1 MNNISLSIITTSPM
15 LIFSM
20 NTLYSQCVH
29 RVIDNISVKDSI
41 ILIIEQDLPEVPLVL
56 FPLYNYP
63 EVPHEPLD
71 PEVPHEPLDPDVPL
85 EPLDPDVPLEP
96 LEPEV
101 PLEPLEPRTKFLFD
115 GYTVGLNVS
124 LPQIDDFWSIIHSG
138 PSVGI
143 AVSRP
148 YVFDLGSFSV
158 GVGAGVE
165 ILNMGVENGDYT
177 GFYLSIESAVYET
190 PAGPIS
196 VSGAGR
202 WYNSIKDIRN
212 TLEPFAAAGSAAI
225 MFDYAVPGQSMVI
238 QPYVREIIFIEIEDG
253 TPLSYLISIGATIHY
268 DISTLF

>member
-1 MNNISLSIITTSPM
+1 MNNISLSIITASLM

-20 NTLYSQCVH
+20 NTLYSQSVH

-63 EVPHEPLD
+63 EVPLDPEVPLEPLD
-71 PEVPHEPLDPDVPL
+71 PEVPL
-85 EPLDPDVPLEP
+85 EPLDPS
-96 LEPEV
+96 
-101 PLEPLEPRTKFLFD
+101 TKFLFD

-124 LPQIDDFWSIIHSG
+124 LPQIDDFWTIVHSG

-143 AVSRP
+143 VVSRP

-165 ILNMGVENGDYT
+165 ILNMGVKNADYT
-177 GFYLSIESAVYET
+177 GFHLSIESAIYET
-190 PAGPIS
+190 PVGPIS

-202 WYNSIKDIRN
+202 LYNSIKDILY

-225 MFDYAVPGQSMVI
+225 MFDYAVPGQPMVI
-238 QPYVREIIFIEIEDG
+238 QPYVREILFIDIEAG
-253 TPLSYLISIGATIHY
+253 SPSSYLISIGATIHY

>member
-1 MNNISLSIITTSPM
+1 MNNISLSIITTSFM

-20 NTLYSQCVH
+20 NTLYSQGVY
-29 RVIDNISVKDSI
+29 RVIDNISVEDSDT
-41 ILIIEQDLPEVPLVL
+41 LIIEPE
-56 FPLYNYP
+56 
-63 EVPHEPLD
+63 
-71 PEVPHEPLDPDVPL
+71 
-85 EPLDPDVPLEP
+85 VPLEP

-101 PLEPLEPRTKFLFD
+101 PLEPLDPEVPLEPLEPSTKSLFD

-124 LPQIDDFWSIIHSG
+124 LPQIDDFWTIVHSG

-143 AVSRP
+143 VVSRP

-165 ILNMGVENGDYT
+165 ILNMGVENADYT
-177 GFYLSIESAVYET
+177 GFYLSIESAIYET
-190 PAGPIS
+190 PVGPIS

-202 WYNSIKDIRN
+202 WYHSIKDILY
-212 TLEPFAAAGSAAI
+212 TLEPFAVAGSATI

-238 QPYVREIIFIEIEDG
+238 QPYVREIIFIEMENG
-253 TPLSYLISIGATIHY
+253 SPLSYLISIGATIHY

>member
-1 MNNISLSIITTSPM
+1 MNKISLLIITASPM

-29 RVIDNISVKDSI
+29 HVIDNISVEDSNT
-41 ILIIEQDLPEVPLVL
+41 LIIEPDYPEVPLVL

-63 EVPHEPLD
+63 EVPLEA
-71 PEVPHEPLDPDVPL
+71 EV
-85 EPLDPDVPLEP
+85 
-96 LEPEV
+96 
-101 PLEPLEPRTKFLFD
+101 PLEPRTKFLFD

-124 LPQIDDFWSIIHSG
+124 YPLINGWYFRDQIG

-143 AVSRP
+143 VVSTP
-148 YVFDLGSFSV
+148 YGFDLGSFSV

-165 ILNMGVENGDYT
+165 ILNVGAENDDFTYNYT
-177 GFYLSIESAVYET
+177 GFYLSLESAVYET

-196 VSGAGR
+196 VSGAGG
-202 WYNSIKDIRN
+202 WY
-212 TLEPFAAAGSAAI
+212 GSLVYSGGI

-238 QPYVREIIFIEIEDG
+238 QPYVREIIFTEVDNG
-253 TPLSYLISIGATIHY
+253 NPSYLISIGATIHY